1 MNAMRA
7 RESPIR
13 LNSLTSCEQVPHTHF
28 HMQGSNPMNMS
39 RSTCHIFAIVC
50 SVVAVIS
57 QNSNAIGAGLV
68 ALGLWGG
75 YFFAYSDTDQ
85 KEE

>member
-1 MNAMRA
+1 
-7 RESPIR
+7 
-13 LNSLTSCEQVPHTHF
+13 
-28 HMQGSNPMNMS
+28 MS
-39 RSTCHIFAIVC
+39 RKTCHVFAIVC

-57 QNSNAIGAGLV
+57 QNINAIGAGLV